1 MDRESASSDRKTSGD
16 SALIES
22 FLAGDERAFDLL
34 VNRYKH
40 RVFNICF
47 RMLGDY
53 EEANDCAQETFIKVF
68 RALKGFRFESS
79 FSTWLYR
86 IAVNTCKNKLSS
98 LKYRFNRMMVR
109 LDKPTRNG
117 NAGGGIEIQSKGT
130 NPHNAV
136 ERREREL
143 LIQRAMDS
151 LPKEQ
156 KMVVVLRD
164 VEGLSYEEVER
175 ATGLA
180 RGTVKSKLSRA
191 REKLRE
197 KLIGKL

>member
-1 MDRESASSDRKTSGD
+1 MKMSGD

-22 FLAGDERAFDLL
+22 FLAGDERAFDSL
-34 VNRYKH
+34 VNRYKN

-47 RMLGDY
+47 RMIGDY
-53 EEANDCAQETFIKVF
+53 EEANDSAQETFIKVF

-109 LDKPTRNG
+109 IDKPARDG
-117 NAGGGIEIQSKGT
+117 DASGSMEIQSNAA
-130 NPHNAV
+130 NPHNSV

-143 LIQRAMDS
+143 LIQRALDS

-175 ATGLA
+175 VTGLA

-197 KLIGKL
+197 KLKGQL

>member
-1 MDRESASSDRKTSGD
+1 MDRESVPSDKKTNVD
-16 SALIES
+16 STLIKS
-22 FLAGDERAFDLL
+22 FLGGDERAFDSL
-34 VNRYKH
+34 VNRYKNK
-40 RVFNICF
+40 VFNICF

-53 EEANDCAQETFIKVF
+53 EEADDSAQETFIKVF

-109 LDKPTRNG
+109 LDKPARNG
-117 NAGGGIEIQSKGT
+117 NAGVGIEVQSKGAA
-130 NPHNAV
+130 PHNSI

-143 LIQRAMDS
+143 LIQRALDS

-164 VEGLSYEEVER
+164 VEGLSYEEVAR
-175 ATGLA
+175 VTGLA

-191 REKLRE
+191 RDKLRE
-197 KLIGKL
+197 KLKGQL

>member
-1 MDRESASSDRKTSGD
+1 MDRESVPSDKKTNVD
-16 SALIES
+16 STLIKS
-22 FLAGDERAFDLL
+22 FLGGDERAFDSL
-34 VNRYKH
+34 VNRYKNK
-40 RVFNICF
+40 VFNICF

-53 EEANDCAQETFIKVF
+53 EEADDSAQETFIKVF

-86 IAVNTCKNKLSS
+86 IAVNTSKNKLSS

-109 LDKPTRNG
+109 LDKPAHNE
-117 NAGGGIEIQSKGT
+117 NAGGGIEVQSKGAA
-130 NPHNAV
+130 PHNSI

-143 LIQRAMDS
+143 LIQRALDS

-164 VEGLSYEEVER
+164 VEGLSYEEVAEHEISSGR
-175 ATGLA
+175 S
-180 RGTVKSKLSRA
+180 SKGSYKWSAKR
-191 REKLRE
+191 
-197 KLIGKL
+197 

>member
-1 MDRESASSDRKTSGD
+1 MDRESAPFDKKMGGD

-34 VNRYKH
+34 VNRYKNK
-40 RVFNICF
+40 VFNICF

-53 EEANDCAQETFIKVF
+53 EEANDSAQETFIKVF
-68 RALKGFRFESS
+68 RTLKGFRFRSS

-86 IAVNTCKNKLSS
+86 ITVNTCKNKLSS

-109 LDKPTRNG
+109 LDKPNPKT
-117 NAGGGIEIQSKGT
+117 GGSIEVQSKGT
-130 NPHNAV
+130 NPHNSL

-143 LIQRAMDS
+143 FIQRALDS

-164 VEGLSYEEVER
+164 VEGLSYEEVAR
-175 ATGLA
+175 VTGLA

-191 REKLRE
+191 RDRLRE
-197 KLIGKL
+197 KLKGQL